1 MVGSKNFQTAILFNV
16 YGLIAKSV
24 SVNEH
29 LEQICLYTHQNLLSK
44 PHIHSNSPANLP
56 FSDSSEVTSDN
67 CEQAS
72 IYETKFNV
80 IKVCTDMSQL
90 ISDHAPSITILN
102 PKTNQ
107 ICQFQFF

>member
-1 MVGSKNFQTAILFNV
+1 MVGLKNFLTAILFNV

-24 SVNEH
+24 SENEH
-29 LEQICLYTHQNLLSK
+29 LEPISLYTRQNLLSK
-44 PHIHSNSPANLP
+44 PHVHSNSPANL
-56 FSDSSEVTSDN
+56 SDSSEVTSDK
-67 CEQAS
+67 CEKAS

-90 ISDHAPSITILN
+90 ISDHAPS
-102 PKTNQ
+102 Q